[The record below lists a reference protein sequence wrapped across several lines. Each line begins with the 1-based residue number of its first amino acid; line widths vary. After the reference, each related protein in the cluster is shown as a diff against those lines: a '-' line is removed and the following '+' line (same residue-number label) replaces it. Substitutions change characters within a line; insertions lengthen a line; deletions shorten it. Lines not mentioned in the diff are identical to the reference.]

1 MNSIFGMVMELWIL
15 TLQETRS
22 IHDSMNRQKI
32 EFIAFI
38 WFYYNY
44 LKIKKNIVK
53 ETKQFYIWYVIVLTI
68 LLESKT

>member
-1 MNSIFGMVMELWIL
+1 MFMELWIL
-15 TLQETRS
+15 TLHETRS

-38 WFYYNY
+38 WFYYKY
-44 LKIKKNIVK
+44 LRIKKNIVK
-53 ETKQFYIWYVIVLTI
+53 ETKQVYIWYVIVLTI